1 MRADQAARAYDPRIK
16 EVRASYADELRNILV
31 VGSDGTF
38 AEDSQPLARLN
49 VGCIA
54 KTDGNSARGSAGGGG
69 RVALDFF
76 FGDKTPDYLAKESA
90 RKVISQLTVRND
102 YTGDM

>member
-1 MRADQAARAYDPRIK
+1 DAEISAKVDLLMRGDHTARAFDPRIK

-49 VGCIA
+49 VSCIA
-54 KTDGNSARGSAGGGG
+54 KTEAGSGRGTAGGGG

-76 FGDKTPDYLAKESA
+76 FGGQENAKTPEF
-90 RKVISQLTVRND
+90 
-102 YTGDM
+102 